1 MNRLDWSR
9 QVNREDTTNFN
20 MAQLKIQ
27 GINIANQISFI
38 GIIIKISALW
48 IKLTEISFYV
58 KKMGH
63 NFQDFW
69 NNRIIKSMVYQQL
82 LLW

>member
-48 IKLTEISFYV
+48 IKQTEI
-58 KKMGH
+58 K
-63 NFQDFW
+63 
-69 NNRIIKSMVYQQL
+69 
-82 LLW
+82 